1 MTFSKVWYTGVI
13 RLLNRWVGT
22 DEFNNLL
29 EWMEHEAM
37 CAADND
43 AELCAIYECAAIAQ
57 AIKGIAERDDI
68 RSREI
73 VRAINT
79 AVSSASWVLDEFN
92 SWAFKMVK
100 DPESGK
106 WVMQGV
112 AFETLKN
119 KGVKTHE

>member
-1 MTFSKVWYTGVI
+1 MTFSRVWYTGFI

-29 EWMEHEAM
+29 EWLEHEAM
-37 CAADND
+37 CAADHD
-43 AELCAIYECAAIAQ
+43 PELTAIYECAAIAQ
-57 AIKGIAERDDI
+57 ATKGIAEREDI

-79 AVSSASWVLDEFN
+79 AVSSASWVLDDLN
-92 SWAFKMVK
+92 SFAFKMVK

-106 WVMQGV
+106 WVMQGLV
-112 AFETLKN
+112 FEELKKN
-119 KGVKTHE
+119 GVKTHE